1 VSGVSHRSRRVGKT
15 GRVLEIRPATPGDL
29 AAVGRI
35 HALSRN
41 AAYAGLLPAEALA
54 RVTPE
59 RQEAVW
65 RERLADA
72 PPQSALLVATDDG
85 EVVGFTQGE
94 NRDGVGHLNAIHLL
108 PERRG
113 GGAGQVLHDA
123 LLARFAAW
131 GCTSATLC
139 VVRGNER
146 AQSFYRRNGWTHDGT
161 TSSHEVGGVVVPV
174 LVYRRRVCATSC

>member
-1 VSGVSHRSRRVGKT
+1 
-15 GRVLEIRPATPGDL
+15 VLEIRPATSADL
-29 AAVGRI
+29 PAVGRV

-41 AAYAGLLPAEALA
+41 AAYAGLLPADALA

-72 PPQSALLVATDDG
+72 PARSALLVAAYDG

-94 NRDGVGHLNAIHLL
+94 CRDGIGHLNAIHLL
-108 PERRG
+108 PEQHG
-113 GGAGQVLHDA
+113 LGAGQAMHDA
-123 LLARFAAW
+123 LLEQFVAW
-131 GCTSATLC
+131 DCASATLF
-139 VVRGNER
+139 VVCGNER

-161 TSSHEVGGVVVPV
+161 TSSHEVGGVDVPV
-174 LVYRRRVCATSC
+174 LLYRRPVTS